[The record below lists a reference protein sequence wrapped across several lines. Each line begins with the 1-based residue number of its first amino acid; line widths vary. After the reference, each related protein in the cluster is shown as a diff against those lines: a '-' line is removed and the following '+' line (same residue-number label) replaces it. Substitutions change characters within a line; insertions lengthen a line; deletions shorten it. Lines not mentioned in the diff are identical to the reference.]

1 MNSAKNNS
9 TENNSAE
16 NYSAEIS
23 FKQYVSIASKQLPA
37 LEGLQRL
44 SNLDQAFRFLE
55 SIGIAVKE
63 MDLLSQDEFTL
74 DLIFPISKSSRCLV
88 LAAS

>member
-1 MNSAKNNS
+1 MN
-9 TENNSAE
+9 
-16 NYSAEIS
+16 
-23 FKQYVSIASKQLPA
+23 FKEYVSLACRQLPA
-37 LEGLQRL
+37 LEGLQNCQ
-44 SNLDQAFRFLE
+44 NLDQALRFLE
-55 SIGIAVKE
+55 SIGIAVIN

>member
-1 MNSAKNNS
+1 MN
-9 TENNSAE
+9 
-16 NYSAEIS
+16 
-23 FKQYVSIASKQLPA
+23 FKEYVSLACQQLPA
-37 LEGLQRL
+37 LEGLQNCQ
-44 SNLDQAFRFLE
+44 NLDQALRFLE
-55 SIGIAVKE
+55 SIGIAVIN